1 LIQNWHARHS
11 KDLQMSTQRI
21 LFAALIAAAVSAPAF
36 AEEKKPVS
44 PSGPSVNTTRPA
56 TSGAAT
62 APVTAKLN
70 LNTATASQLEKLP
83 KITSTEAKA
92 IMNARDKAKFKDWD
106 DFVGRK
112 VISADLAAGIKDSLT
127 F

>member
-1 LIQNWHARHS
+1 
-11 KDLQMSTQRI
+11 MSTQGI

-44 PSGPSVNTTRPA
+44 PSTSGPSVNTTRAA

-70 LNTATASQLEKLP
+70 LNTPTASQLEKLQ
-83 KITSTEAKA
+83 KITTTEVKA
-92 IMNARDKAKFKDWD
+92 IINARDKAKCNDWD

-112 VISADLAAGIKDSLT
+112 VMSADLAAGR
-127 F
+127 

>member
-1 LIQNWHARHS
+1 
-11 KDLQMSTQRI
+11 MSTQRV

-44 PSGPSVNTTRPA
+44 PPTSGPSLSTSKPA
-56 TSGAAT
+56 TTGSAT
-62 APVTAKLN
+62 APVTAKVN

-83 KITSTEAKA
+83 KITAAQAKA
-92 IMNARDKAKFKDWD
+92 IMDARGKAKFKDWD

-112 VISADLAAGIKDSLT
+112 VLSADAAAGIKDSVT

>member
-1 LIQNWHARHS
+1 MQSVGRQQTLLALPELRNNRRSVDPELAARGTA

-21 LFAALIAAAVSAPAF
+21 LFAALIAAAVSDPAC

-70 LNTATASQLEKLP
+70 LNTATASRLEKPP
-83 KITSTEAKA
+83 KITSTEAKGTL
-92 IMNARDKAKFKDWD
+92 NAPAQ
-106 DFVGRK
+106 
-112 VISADLAAGIKDSLT
+112 
-127 F
+127 

>member
-1 LIQNWHARHS
+1 
-11 KDLQMSTQRI
+11 MSTQRI

-44 PSGPSVNTTRPA
+44 PSTSGPSVNTTRPAA

-112 VISADLAAGIKDSLT
+112 VISADLAAGIKDSVT

>member
-1 LIQNWHARHS
+1 
-11 KDLQMSTQRI
+11 MSTQRI

-44 PSGPSVNTTRPA
+44 PSAPSVNTTRPA
-56 TSGAAT
+56 TSGAAI

-112 VISADLAAGIKDSLT
+112 VISADLAAGIKDSVT